1 MNLHHLFRWP
11 AGLLLF
17 LAGSILSAQEGVEQA
32 WEPDRPNAI
41 AAKVEGKII
50 TVEQVRREMEPLLK
64 QVARISANEREYNTN
79 MQRLQRDVMQNLI
92 DQILIVKEFND
103 KGMSIPKSYVEGEFN
118 DVIQEDFSGERDR
131 FLTYLR
137 SQDKTVRDF
146 RDELQDKIIVQVMK
160 QQMRRNQ
167 AEISPQMIKEFY
179 EENLSQFQ
187 RNKEIKLFQITL
199 NPSADGDSVEVL
211 SETVLEKLDAGEPFQ
226 AIAREMSM
234 DGLARRGGSLGWVE
248 KSDLRRELSEI
259 VFQLNEGDVSDPIPF
274 NNSILFF
281 YVETVREPGAIPLS
295 EVRSTIE
302 QMLSDQIAREA
313 QENWLQRLREKA
325 YIEYFI

>member
-1 MNLHHLFRWP
+1 LFRWP

-281 YVETVREPGAIPLS
+281 YVEIVREPGAIPLS